1 MPAATPTPTMMSRPN
16 SLPAPDFQ
24 LVGGDGATVSLSSVL
39 AENPLVVITFY
50 KGYFCDICR
59 AQISGLQEFYDE
71 MRAEGAELLAISV
84 DDIAGAQRMRHAA
97 NAQFP
102 ILADPT
108 HSAAMAYGLFNLLG
122 DGYAAPATI
131 LLDSNEMIAVDVGL
145 NVGDY
150 PSAASILDALRL
162 YNAHG
167 QVPPGT
173 LVSANSSMS
182 PTPSPNPAEYNIG
195 LAYAEGQNLEQGDR
209 EVYATAFAQA
219 KRLDLDNSSAR
230 TYADG
235 VIFHA
240 AYAMEQT
247 SPEIALDYADA
258 FEQVLGDDPS
268 LSSRD
273 AIGRVTETIRRE
285 RQLWPFDSDDGEVA
299 VSFAEAYTNG
309 LGLANASNLAAHGYA
324 LSYAGLLYTGNTQEE
339 SANRANAF
347 ALGYEQ
353 ASSTDRCSIRS
364 CPDLR
369 ERLAYAA
376 AYEDGRIE
384 ASRRVGQGYTSERNV
399 DAWADAYAE
408 AYIATGV
415 QEGSCGFRVYGLGYN
430 LNFGYYTRRYKA
442 DAVADQWAN
451 SPNVAVGCARLV
463 AYGQVDV
470 GGSLG
475 FDGDYPYKHAGAY
488 YRGVHYASER
498 GLSGGEAD
506 AYAYAYYLA
515 YFRVRE
521 RWDEQ
526 PAHAYSI
533 GYADAKRIGRT
544 DEEAEAY
551 ASAYEEA
558 YTSQKRNGA
567 SDEDAHAY
575 AAAFAEARSGL

>member
-1 MPAATPTPTMMSRPN
+1 MLRLPLAIVSLFLLPVIAGCAASTPAPEPAATALAPTARPTAAPVAMPEPIATPTQASRPTGTPTLRPTSTPMVTPRPTVAPTPAATPTPTAAPRPT
-16 SLPAPDFQ
+16 
-24 LVGGDGATVSLSSVL
+24 AT
-39 AENPLVVITFY
+39 
-50 KGYFCDICR
+50 
-59 AQISGLQEFYDE
+59 
-71 MRAEGAELLAISV
+71 
-84 DDIAGAQRMRHAA
+84 
-97 NAQFP
+97 
-102 ILADPT
+102 PT
-108 HSAAMAYGLFNLLG
+108 SAATPTPT
-122 DGYAAPATI
+122 AAPRPTAT
-131 LLDSNEMIAVDVGL
+131 
-145 NVGDY
+145 
-150 PSAASILDALRL
+150 PTPAAT
-162 YNAHG
+162 
-167 QVPPGT
+167 PTPT
-173 LVSANSSMS
+173 MS

-247 SPEIALDYADA
+247 SPEIARDYAAA

-285 RQLWPFDSDDGEVA
+285 RQLWPFDSADGEVA

-339 SANRANAF
+339 SANRATAF

-364 CPDLR
+364 CPGLR

-408 AYIATGV
+408 AYIATNV
-415 QEGSCGFRVYGLGYN
+415 HEGSCGFPIYGWDDVGYTY
-430 LNFGYYTRRYKA
+430 LDYYTRRYNSEA
-442 DAVADQWAN
+442 AADQWAN
-451 SPNVAVGCARLV
+451 SPDIATGCARLV

-470 GGSLG
+470 GGRRG
-475 FDGDYPYKHAGAY
+475 FEKDYPYKHAGAY
-488 YRGVHYASER
+488 YRGVHYASE
-498 GLSGGEAD
+498 
-506 AYAYAYYLA
+506 
-515 YFRVRE
+515 
-521 RWDEQ
+521 
-526 PAHAYSI
+526 
-533 GYADAKRIGRT
+533 
-544 DEEAEAY
+544 
-551 ASAYEEA
+551 SA
-558 YTSQKRNGA
+558 
-567 SDEDAHAY
+567 
-575 AAAFAEARSGL
+575 